1 MLVEYYM
8 EEYDNLDEFINDT
21 PPKPKDALE
30 ELCAKYSKTRG
41 TISAEIRMGIDLMR
55 TGMTGLKEVQV
66 KMLSMRQRL
75 LEDSHILIENLS
87 SVKKAYR
94 NARSSMMEELSTN
107 VQHRYQ
113 YNEKNVIIDGKTANV
128 KEMVDTIEN
137 QITFFVDS
145 IKTVDNVLF
154 GIKTR
159 VEIEKTLGM

>member
-1 MLVEYYM
+1 M
-8 EEYDNLDEFINDT
+8 DNELDDFINEPT
-21 PPKPKDALE
+21 SKVKDPLE
-30 ELCAKYSKTRG
+30 VMAAKYGKTRSD
-41 TISAEIRMGIDLMR
+41 ISNEIRESIEIMS
-55 TGMTGLKEVQV
+55 TGLKGLKEVQV

-94 NARSSMMEELSTN
+94 NARSKQMEDLSTN
-107 VQHRYQ
+107 LQHRYQ
-113 YNEKNVIIDGKTANV
+113 YNEKTVIIDGKTANI
-128 KEMVDTIEN
+128 KEVVDTIEN
-137 QITFFVDS
+137 QISFFVDS

>member
-1 MLVEYYM
+1 M
-8 EEYDNLDEFINDT
+8 EDYDNLDEFLNDAPT
-21 PPKPKDALE
+21 KAKDPLE
-30 ELCAKYSKTRG
+30 DMCAKHSKTRA
-41 TISAEIRMGIDLMR
+41 TISNEIRESIDLMR

-94 NARSSMMEELSTN
+94 NARSKQMEDLSTN
-107 VQHRYQ
+107 MQQRYQ
-113 YNEKNVIIDGKTANV
+113 YNEKTVIIDGKTASI
-128 KEMVDTIEN
+128 KEVVDTLEN
-137 QITFFVDS
+137 QISFFVDS